1 MQTIDREKEL
11 FFYEKLK
18 EIKHKKKSSP
28 DFNNNQNS
36 LVSNYGAHLINQKN
50 IAKFDGAEGED
61 DEEDEE
67 SMPDTVSR
75 GREGDNY
82 EAFNRAKAE
91 ALKKYKKKTKTAE
104 KAKQVAQAAKQ
115 LKAVKNIKNL
125 VNLAKVATGVTIE
138 GLIVTWI
145 IMSIQFVGG
154 NIFKSKYIPPLG
166 QIEKLI
172 YIPVLFVVIIC
183 NLAIWMPAIITT
195 GVAGGVAGSM
205 IGGALNLASYIGVN
219 LGL

>member
-1 MQTIDREKEL
+1 MQTINREKEL

-18 EIKHKKKSSP
+18 EIKNKKKSSP
-28 DFNNNQNS
+28 DFNNYQKS
-36 LVSNYGAHLINQKN
+36 VSNYGVHLINQKN

-61 DEEDEE
+61 DEEEDAE
-67 SMPDTVSR
+67 SMPNTVSR
-75 GREGDNY
+75 GHEGDNY

-91 ALKKYKKKTKTAE
+91 ALKKYKKKTTTAK

-115 LKAVKNIKNL
+115 LKAVKNVKNL
-125 VNLAKVATGVTIE
+125 LNLAKVATGVTIE
-138 GLIVTWI
+138 GLVVTWV

-166 QIEKLI
+166 PIEKLI
-172 YIPVLFVVIIC
+172 YIPVLLAVLAC
-183 NLAIWMPAIITT
+183 NISLFMPAIITT
-195 GVAGGVAGSM
+195 GVAGSM
-205 IGGALNLASYIGVN
+205 IAGVVNLASYLGVN